1 MPDNDPYKAELCDR
15 RYEEQKRAAQ
25 DALEEGDEAA
35 AADHYERAADWL
47 AEYAALT
54 NRDRAD
60 RVETLRENAQAL
72 REGRAPDSDSGE
84 ADADSGPGPA
94 GDSTEAGRDDSFD
107 AMAESFI
114 ARTAVDFDDI
124 GGLDETKERVC
135 HEIGLGAHPGTPPAA
150 SGTSGVLLFG
160 PPGTGK
166 TLLASAVAGGTETTF
181 FDVKLGGL
189 LSKWH
194 GESSKRVSALFD
206 VAREMTPA
214 VVFLD
219 EIDALTQARGGS
231 SDTTSRRVLNT
242 LLAELDGLGN
252 DTDGFLLVMGSTNR
266 PMDLDDA
273 VVRRF
278 PTRIHVPLPDV
289 AAATEIVRLN
299 TVEAG
304 VTFEGRGRAFLPED
318 AAGTV
323 PGDAEPTEAVARV
336 CVDRGFTGSDVA
348 AVCRDAVSA
357 MMQRVNP
364 DLGAS
369 ARQGLGA
376 VESYDLDVEP
386 LAPRDVRGA
395 LDQAAPSLTEGSVAV
410 YEEWAAEHGTG

>member
-1 MPDNDPYKAELCDR
+1 MPDTDPYKAELCDR
-15 RYEEQKRAAQ
+15 RYDEQKQAAQ
-25 DALEEGDEAA
+25 DALERGDEAA
-35 AADHYERAADWL
+35 AADHYRRAADWL
-47 AEYAALT
+47 AEFAELSG
-54 NRDRAD
+54 RDRAA
-60 RVETLRENAQAL
+60 RVETLRENARAL
-72 REGRAPDSDSGE
+72 REGRV
-84 ADADSGPGPA
+84 PA
-94 GDSTEAGRDDSFD
+94 GDSDDAAGTESDDSFD

-114 ARTAVDFDDI
+114 VRTDVDFDDI
-124 GGLDETKERVC
+124 GGLEPTKERLC

-150 SGTSGVLLFG
+150 SGTEGVLLFG

-166 TLLASAVAGGTETTF
+166 TLLASAVAGGTDTTF

-194 GESSKRVSALFD
+194 GESSKRISALFE

-214 VVFLD
+214 VIFLD

-242 LLAELDGLGN
+242 LLAELDGLG
-252 DTDGFLLVMGSTNR
+252 DDADGFLLALGSTNR

-289 AAATEIVRLN
+289 EAATEIVRLN
-299 TVEAG
+299 TVDAG
-304 VTFEGRGRAFLPED
+304 VTFGERGRAFLPEN
-318 AAGTV
+318 AVGTV
-323 PGDAEPTEAVARV
+323 PADADPPEAVARV
-336 CVDRGFTGSDVA
+336 CVDRGLTGSDVA

-364 DLGAS
+364 DLGS
-369 ARQGLGA
+369 HARQGLGA
-376 VESYDLDVEP
+376 VESYALDVEP

-395 LDQAAPSLTEGSVAV
+395 LARSSPSLTEAGVAAI
-410 YEEWAAEHGTG
+410 EEWAAEHGTG